1 MASIEDSQPVGWRLL
16 GQMQGYPGFVHGV
29 RYPALVFRLEGHALS
44 LSACNALSACLL
56 ASCPTWRQAAEPSSL
71 SLDWPQS
78 VQWLLSVW
86 KELQVALGLPVFD
99 TGRLL
104 AATDSLAS
112 CVVPTQRSALRALA
126 GVIQQT
132 IAFLSPAP
140 GVTDELRS
148 QRLQQSIGLLAT
160 LGVKAANVPRFVKAA
175 LELGYPI
182 HELPGGTYQYGVA
195 QRARWMNSS
204 FTDVTPAIS
213 SSLAR
218 SKVSTATLLRQAG
231 IPVPSHLEIADA
243 QSAVRVARQMV
254 YPVVVKPADRD
265 GGVGVAAGLETDDEV
280 RHAFAAASQHSSRVL
295 VEKHVEGRDYR
306 LTVFNGEVIWA
317 IERVPGGVVG
327 DGHRSVSALVEA
339 LNADPRRGSGMHSP
353 LKALVW
359 DEEADRLLTR
369 QGLDKHAVP
378 AEGSWVRLRR
388 AANVASGGTPV
399 AVFDQVHPDNARLA
413 VRAAK
418 ALCLDLAGI
427 DLLIP
432 DVAISW
438 RETGAAICEVNA
450 QPSLGQTTAAHLYA
464 LILRRLVSGSGRVP
478 TVMVLGA
485 ADPDAWLSGL
495 SKAFSDRGFQV
506 GLVGPKGV
514 TLGLETLSVGAVSPY
529 AGGRMLAL
537 NREVSAI
544 VVAIND
550 DGLLQTGLPLERF
563 DGLVLAGTQLRSEQ
577 AGEGLARRRLMGDM
591 LGHLLPACDGVVL
604 THQDGGLNADA
615 LAKQT
620 SATWLSLGGSV
631 TQAVDEMVQRVLACA
646 AERDAHA
653 QRDSAGSF
661 PTAIG

>member
-1 MASIEDSQPVGWRLL
+1 MAPSEIRKAVAWRLL
-16 GQMQGYPGFVHGV
+16 GEVRGYPGFVHGA
-29 RYPALVFRLEGHALS
+29 RYPALVFRLQGCVLS
-44 LSACNALSACLL
+44 PAARDALSACFL
-56 ASCPTWRQAAEPSSL
+56 ASCPTWRQAAEL
-71 SLDWPQS
+71 SALAWDWPKS
-78 VQWLLSVW
+78 VQWLLSAW
-86 KELQVALGLPVFD
+86 KDLQVALGLPVFD
-99 TGRLL
+99 TGRML
-104 AATDSLAS
+104 ASTDSLAS
-112 CVVPTQRSALRALA
+112 CVVPTQRSAQRALA

-140 GVTDELRS
+140 GVTDELKS
-148 QRLQQSIGLLAT
+148 KRLRQSISLLAT

-213 SSLAR
+213 SALAR
-218 SKVSTATLLRQAG
+218 NKVSTATLLRQAG
-231 IPVPSHLEIADA
+231 IPVPSHLQVDGADT
-243 QSAVRVARQMV
+243 AVRVAQQMGF
-254 YPVVVKPADRD
+254 PVVVKPADCD
-265 GGVGVAAGLETDDEV
+265 GGLGVAAGLETDDEV

-306 LTVFNGEVIWA
+306 LTIFNGEVIWA

-327 DGHRSVSALVEA
+327 DGHRSVSELVGA
-339 LNADPRRGSGMHSP
+339 LNADPRRGSGIHSP
-353 LKALVW
+353 LKAVVW
-359 DEEADRLLTR
+359 DEEAEHLLKR
-369 QGLDKHAVP
+369 QGLDKQSVP
-378 AEGSWVRLRR
+378 TEGRWVRLRR

-432 DVAISW
+432 DVSVSW

-485 ADPDAWLSGL
+485 ADPDAWLNGF

-514 TLGLETLSVGAVSPY
+514 VVGEETLSVGAVSPY

-537 NREVSAI
+537 NREVSAM

-550 DGLLQTGLPLERF
+550 GGLMQTGLPLERF
-563 DGLVLAGTQLRSEQ
+563 NGLVLAGTQLRSGQ
-577 AGEGLARRRLMGDM
+577 AGEGLAPRRLIGDM
-591 LGHLLPACDGVVL
+591 LGNLLPACDGVVL
-604 THQDGGLNADA
+604 THKDGGLNADA

-620 SATWLSLGGSV
+620 TAQWHSLDGSV
-631 TQAVDEMVQRVLACA
+631 LEAVNETVQRVLACV

-653 QRDSAGSF
+653 RRDSAGSF
-661 PTAIG
+661 PTAI